1 MKFVND
7 ICDVILKI
15 CCERILI
22 YFNQICSFYHMLVV
36 TLIGTHMADMR
47 DMLKTVCEGLGDKGD
62 NLKTV

>member
-15 CCERILI
+15 CCKRILI

-47 DMLKTVCEGLGDKGD
+47 DMLKTV
-62 NLKTV
+62 